1 MNAYQDL
8 RNLMTNK
15 LMNEGTRRAV
25 RERLKII
32 LDDELKQ
39 FTRWQDIIK
48 AKLNMTRAAQVERRF
63 NKEIQALK
71 IVIYKL
77 TPFGDRVDDEPAIVV
92 KKKPPSKK
100 NP

>member
-15 LMNEGTRRAV
+15 LLNEGTKRAV

-48 AKLNMTRAAQVERRF
+48 SKLNMTRAAQVERRF

-71 IVIYKL
+71 IVIHKL
-77 TPFGDRVDDEPAIVV
+77 TPFGDRVDDEPSIIV
-92 KKKPPSKK
+92 KKKKP
-100 NP
+100 N

>member
-15 LMNEGTRRAV
+15 LMNEGTKRAV

-71 IVIYKL
+71 IVIHKL
-77 TPFGDRVDDEPAIVV
+77 TPFGDRVDDEPSIIV
-92 KKKPPSKK
+92 KKKKPV
-100 NP
+100 

>member
-8 RNLMTNK
+8 RNLMANK

-25 RERLKII
+25 RTRLEMI
-32 LDDELKQ
+32 LEDELKQ
-39 FTRWQDIIK
+39 FNRWQDILK
-48 AKLNMTRAAQVERRF
+48 SKVNATRAAQIERRF

-77 TPFGDRVDDEPAIVV
+77 TPFMDRVDDEPSIVV
-92 KKKPPSKK
+92 KKKATK
-100 NP
+100 

>member
-1 MNAYQDL
+1 MNPYADL

-15 LMNEGTRRAV
+15 LLNEGTKRAV

-48 AKLNMTRAAQVERRF
+48 AKLNVTRAAQVERRF

-71 IVIYKL
+71 IVIHKL
-77 TPFGDRVDDEPAIVV
+77 TPFGDRVDDEPSIIV
-92 KKKPPSKK
+92 KKPKK